1 MIILKYTLKKSA
13 SICKY
18 IVNKIAYI
26 CFIFGAG
33 VMIYSEYF
41 VRDRQFDKQI
51 DITELFELISYAVI
65 SYILLFIG
73 HIGISARV
81 KKKKIWSCFLL
92 VELLISAAVVL
103 YYSYNG
109 FLDPYS
115 DNCVGS
121 RGWILSLDQNNCIC
135 LIVISTIS
143 LYITLHKKRTRHP
156 QPPLTND

>member
-65 SYILLFIG
+65 SYIIYT
-73 HIGISARV
+73 IRYNRA
-81 KKKKIWSCFLL
+81 KKSLK
-92 VELLISAAVVL
+92 L
-103 YYSYNG
+103 YYMN
-109 FLDPYS
+109 L
-115 DNCVGS
+115 
-121 RGWILSLDQNNCIC
+121 R
-135 LIVISTIS
+135 
-143 LYITLHKKRTRHP
+143 R
-156 QPPLTND
+156 LTNMYK